1 MNIFGSYLKSKRKL
15 AGLTQESLA
24 TKLSV
29 TKNTVQNW
37 ESGKAMPKLEVIKLL
52 AKHLNIPEADILA
65 EIIRALPEEPNN
77 WPDFLFDK
85 ETNEIVSSLHLNLK
99 EQDLFGLLYI
109 YDSEYLSED
118 NFTTSTFKDDLKKI
132 PFEFINSVG
141 SIQFMIIS
149 EKLQQVLKYIKTDF
163 LLKILKL
170 NPEKEFDLCRLT
182 KEQICDFI
190 DNGYKTYDR
199 DFTDWDDQ
207 AILDEIALNIN
218 INITETHK
226 VLKELVNDKV
236 LVSVYNPSDKKCTL
250 TEEFHNRLPFL
261 CPCNNRTL
269 HDKLFD
275 KENSDIHK
283 RCDSRFLNLQCGDT
297 VKESTE
303 KDDEGRIYLYYDIT
317 ETGRKLL
324 EWFNGKENAK

>member
-1 MNIFGSYLKSKRKL
+1 MNTFGSYLKNKRIL

-24 TKLSV
+24 AKLSV
-29 TKNTVQNW
+29 SSHTVQNW
-37 ESGKAMPKLEVIKLL
+37 ESGKSTPKRKCIKSL
-52 AKHLNIPEADILA
+52 AKYLNIPEADVNA
-65 EIIRALPEEPNN
+65 EITRSLPEEPNN
-77 WPDFLFDK
+77 WPEFLFDK
-85 ETNEIVSSLHLNLK
+85 RTNEIVSSIHLNLM

-118 NFTTSTFKDDLKKI
+118 YFSNSTLENDLKKI

-149 EKLQQVLKYIKTDF
+149 EKLQHVLKYVKTDF
-163 LLKILKL
+163 LLKTLKL

-182 KEQICDFI
+182 KDQICDFI
-190 DNGYKTYDR
+190 DNGYKS
-199 DFTDWDDQ
+199 FTDYGDVDDYE
-207 AILDEIALNIN
+207 LSEIALNFDIN
-218 INITETHK
+218 MTETRK
-226 VLKELVNDKV
+226 IMQELAKDKL
-236 LVSVYNPSDKKCTL
+236 LVSVYNSSENKCAL

-269 HDKLFD
+269 YDKLFD

-283 RCDSRFLNLQCGDT
+283 KCDSRFLYLKYGDT
-297 VKESTE
+297 VKEFTE
-303 KDDEGRIYLYYDIT
+303 KDDEGRIYLYYEIT

-324 EWFNGKENAK
+324 EWFNNKEKNI